1 MKSLAL
7 GAALLLAFIFS
18 TACDKKSGG
27 GPTGPTP
34 TVTSLALAPS
44 TDLIIT
50 LVASQARD
58 GVTGTIDFGDERPGA
73 ITGSIRP
80 DGHLT
85 LNGTYAVTIEVAGD
99 LRVVTTTSATPAR
112 ASSIGTSLLRR
123 DVGRLEQR
131 R

>member
-1 MKSLAL
+1 
-7 GAALLLAFIFS
+7 
-18 TACDKKSGG
+18 
-27 GPTGPTP
+27 
-34 TVTSLALAPS
+34 
-44 TDLIIT
+44 
-50 LVASQARD
+50 
-58 GVTGTIDFGDERPGA
+58 
-73 ITGSIRP
+73 
-80 DGHLT
+80 